1 MKRGFKFGFGA
12 LFILAL
18 CAHPL
23 PTRAADYAENKR
35 KLATVAL
42 FGLWGAALGLV
53 TVAAAADPQSRIG
66 NIPTGLFLGAV
77 VGAVY
82 VYSFDSGAKLELTAL
97 PVPGAPQLALGYRF

>member
-12 LFILAL
+12 LFVLAL

-23 PTRAADYAENKR
+23 DTRAADYAENKR
-35 KLATVAL
+35 KLATVAM
-42 FGLWGAALGLV
+42 FGLGGAALGLV
-53 TVAAAADPQSRIG
+53 TVAAASDPQSRIG
-66 NIPTGLFLGAV
+66 NIPAGLFLGSI

-97 PVPGAPQLALGYRF
+97 PLPNGPQLGFAYRF